1 MLDHVARGLVRIVVT
16 AVSVLVL
23 GITGTA
29 WVQAREL
36 QDGLTTA
43 DVLDPNAAATT
54 DQNILL
60 VGLDTRTDAHGNPL
74 PQALLD
80 SLHAG
85 TSTDGG
91 DDTDTIIVLHVPAD
105 GSAVTAI
112 SIPRDSYVQLADGY
126 GTHKINSAYSRSA
139 IEARTKL
146 GATGVS
152 GPTLEVQAAAAG
164 ARTAIRT
171 VEQLTGLTITHY
183 AAVNLAGFYSLSQA
197 VGGVPVC
204 LNAAV
209 HDTYSGADF
218 RAGEQTVQG
227 AAALEFVRQRHGL
240 PAGDLDRIRRQQAF
254 LAGLAHTLLSADTLT
269 DPTKLQAVITAVQGA
284 LTIDQ
289 GWDLLGFAG
298 QVQGIT
304 SGSITFRTI
313 PVLSEDLHTKADGDA
328 VEVNPT
334 QVRAFVQGLVD
345 PSAAASAPTTTPA
358 PTPSTAVKK
367 AAHTAAPAT
376 PTPAPVP
383 APAPISAGSVTC
395 VD

>member
-1 MLDHVARGLVRIVVT
+1 VGRARGVVRFAVT

-23 GITGTA
+23 GVTGTA
-29 WVQAREL
+29 WVQARSL

-43 DVLDPNAAATT
+43 DVLDPGAAPTT

-85 TSTDGG
+85 SSTDGG
-91 DDTDTIIVLHVPAD
+91 DDTDTMIVLHVPAD

-112 SIPRDSYVQLADGY
+112 SIPRDSYVPLADGY
-126 GTHKINSAYSRSA
+126 GTHKINSAYARAAQS
-139 IEARTKL
+139 ARTDL
-146 GATGVS
+146 TAQGVS
-152 GPTLEVQAAAAG
+152 GPQLEVQAAAAG

-171 VEQLTGLTITHY
+171 VEKLTGLTITHY
-183 AAVNLAGFYSLSQA
+183 AAVNLAGFSSLSQA

-218 RAGEQTVQG
+218 AAGRQTVEG
-227 AAALEFVRQRHGL
+227 AKALEFVRQRHGL
-240 PAGDLDRIRRQQAF
+240 PDGDLDRIRRQQAF
-254 LAGLAHTLLSADTLT
+254 LAGLASTMLSADTLT
-269 DPTKLQAVITAVQGA
+269 DPAKLQAVISAVQGA

-289 GWDLLGFAG
+289 GWDLLAFAG

-304 SGSITFRTI
+304 SGAITFRTI
-313 PVLSEDLHTKADGDA
+313 PIVSEALHTKTDGDA
-328 VEVNPT
+328 V
-334 QVRAFVQGLVD
+334 QVDLAQVKAFVQGLANPASVAPA
-345 PSAAASAPTTTPA
+345 PSPEPTPA
-358 PTPSTAVKK
+358 PSTSVKK
-367 AAHTAAPAT
+367 AAHTPAATTTTAAAPA
-376 PTPAPVP
+376 PT
-383 APAPISAGSVTC
+383 PAPISADGVTC
-395 VD
+395 VN

>member
-1 MLDHVARGLVRIVVT
+1 VT

-23 GITGTA
+23 AVTGTA

-43 DVLDPNAAATT
+43 DVLDHGASATS

-85 TSTDGG
+85 SSTDGG
-91 DDTDTIIVLHVPAD
+91 DDTDTMIVLHVPAD

-126 GTHKINSAYSRSA
+126 GTHKINSAYARA
-139 IEARTKL
+139 AQAARTDL
-146 GATGVS
+146 SAAGTTG
-152 GPTLEVQAAAAG
+152 PQLEVQAAAAG

-171 VEQLTGLTITHY
+171 VERLTGLTITHY
-183 AAVNLAGFYSLSQA
+183 AAVNLAGFSALSQA

-204 LNAAV
+204 LNAPV

-218 RAGEQTVQG
+218 AAGRQTVQG
-227 AAALEFVRQRHGL
+227 AKALEFVRQRHGL

-254 LAGLAHTLLSADTLT
+254 LAGLASTLLSADVLA
-269 DPTKLQAVITAVQGA
+269 DPAKLQAVITAVQGA
-284 LTIDQ
+284 LSIDQ

-304 SGSITFRTI
+304 SGAITFRTI
-313 PVLSEDLHTKADGDA
+313 PIESETLRTKSDGDA
-328 VEVNPT
+328 VEVDPK
-334 QVRAFVQGLVD
+334 QVQAFVQGLVH
-345 PSAAASAPTTTPA
+345 PGSAVAAPIPTPTPA
-358 PTPSTAVKK
+358 PPSSVKK
-367 AAHTAAPAT
+367 AAHTPAPT
-376 PTPAPVP
+376 TTAPVP
-383 APAPISAGSVTC
+383 APASTPISAKGVTC
-395 VD
+395 VN